1 MQKYKSAILVAVGS
15 VGLSGCATIMHGPN
29 QTFEL
34 GSDPQGATV
43 KLSNGA
49 TCVTPCQMELP
60 RRHDLRAD
68 FMREGFRP
76 VYVLVQSKMGG
87 ATFGNLLAGGIIG
100 AVVDSSNGASNKLT
114 PNPINVR
121 LVANG
126 QSGQELLID
135 KKGKEAGT
143 VEAHN
148 DKVRIDVAKSIGLDA
163 AGMPAP
169 APNPALSPSSTP
181 TPTGP

>member
-1 MQKYKSAILVAVGS
+1 
-15 VGLSGCATIMHGPN
+15 MHGPN

-34 GSDPQGATV
+34 GSAPQGATV

-49 TCVTPCQMELP
+49 TCVTPCKIDLP

-68 FMREGFRP
+68 FTMAGFRP
-76 VYVLVQSKMGG
+76 AYVLVQSKMGG

-114 PNPINVR
+114 PNPLTVR
-121 LVANG
+121 LVADG
-126 QSGQELLID
+126 QIGHEMLID

-148 DKVRIDVAKSIGLDA
+148 DKVRVDVAKSIGADA
-163 AGMPAP
+163 AGIPAPVPSPAP
-169 APNPALSPSSTP
+169 ASPA
-181 TPTGP
+181 PTGG

>member
-1 MQKYKSAILVAVGS
+1 MRQYKYAILLTVGS
-15 VGLSGCATIMHGPN
+15 VGLSGCATVMHGAN

-34 GSDPQGATV
+34 ASDPQGAAV

-49 TCVTPCQMELP
+49 TCVTPCKMELP
-60 RRHDLRAD
+60 RRHELRAD
-68 FMREGFRP
+68 FARDGYRP

-100 AVVDSSNGASNKLT
+100 AVVDSANGASNKLT
-114 PNPINVR
+114 PNPVNVR

-126 QSGQELLID
+126 QSGQEILID
-135 KKGKEAGT
+135 KKGRDAGT

-148 DKVRIDVAKSIGLDA
+148 NKVRVDVAKSIGPDA
-163 AGMPAP
+163 AGMPSP
-169 APNPALSPSSTP
+169 APVPIPSP

>member
-1 MQKYKSAILVAVGS
+1 MLQYKYAILIAMGS
-15 VGLSGCATIMHGPN
+15 VGLSGCATVMHGAN

-34 GSDPQGATV
+34 GSDPQGAAV

-49 TCVTPCQMELP
+49 TCVTPCKLELP
-60 RRHDLRAD
+60 RRHDFRAD
-68 FMREGFRP
+68 FALDGFRP

-114 PNPINVR
+114 PNPLTVR

-126 QSGQELLID
+126 QSGQEVLID
-135 KKGKEAGT
+135 KKGKDAGT

-148 DKVRIDVAKSIGLDA
+148 NKVRVDVAKSIGPDA
-163 AGMPAP
+163 AGLPAP
-169 APNPALSPSSTP
+169 MPSP

>member
-1 MQKYKSAILVAVGS
+1 MQKYKYAISVAVGS
-15 VGLSGCATIMHGPN
+15 IGLSGCATVMHGTN

-49 TCVTPCQMELP
+49 TCVTPCKFELP

-68 FMREGFRP
+68 FSLTGFRP

-114 PNPINVR
+114 PNPLNVR
-121 LVANG
+121 MVANG
-126 QSGQELLID
+126 QAGQEGLID
-135 KKGKEAGT
+135 KKGKQAGS
-143 VEAHN
+143 VEQHN
-148 DKVRIDVAKSIGLDA
+148 NKVRVDVAKSIGPDA
-163 AGMPAP
+163 AGLPAP
-169 APNPALSPSSTP
+169 IPSPQ
-181 TPTGP
+181 PTGP

>member
-1 MQKYKSAILVAVGS
+1 MQEYKYAILVAVGS
-15 VGLSGCATIMHGPN
+15 VSLSGCATVMHGPN

-34 GSDPQGATV
+34 ASDPQGATV

-49 TCVTPCQMELP
+49 TCVTPCKMELP

-68 FMREGFRP
+68 FTREGFRP

-148 DKVRIDVAKSIGLDA
+148 DKVRIDVAKSLGPDA

-169 APNPALSPSSTP
+169 ALSPTASQSTTP
-181 TPTGP
+181 TAP

>member
-1 MQKYKSAILVAVGS
+1 MNKYKYTALVALGS
-15 VGLSGCATIMHGPN
+15 LGLSGCATVMHGAN

-34 GSDPQGATV
+34 GSDPQGASV

-49 TCVTPCQMELP
+49 TCVTPCKFELP

-68 FMREGFRP
+68 FTLTGFRP

-114 PNPINVR
+114 PNPLTVR
-121 LVANG
+121 LVADG
-126 QSGQELLID
+126 QTGQEILID
-135 KKGKEAGT
+135 KKGKDAGT
-143 VEAHN
+143 VDAHN
-148 DKVRIDVAKSIGLDA
+148 NKVRVDVAKSIGPDA
-163 AGMPAP
+163 AGMPSP
-169 APNPALSPSSTP
+169 APSP

>member
-1 MQKYKSAILVAVGS
+1 MQKYKYAILVAIGS
-15 VGLSGCATIMHGPN
+15 VTLSGCATIMHGAN

-49 TCVTPCQMELP
+49 SCVTPCKMDLP

-68 FMREGFRP
+68 FMLAGYRP

-114 PNPINVR
+114 PNPVNVR

-126 QSGQELLID
+126 QSGQEILLD

-143 VEAHN
+143 VEEHN
-148 DKVRIDVAKSIGLDA
+148 NKVRVDVAKSIGPDA
-163 AGMPAP
+163 AGMPAAAPSP
-169 APNPALSPSSTP
+169 AP
-181 TPTGP
+181 TGN